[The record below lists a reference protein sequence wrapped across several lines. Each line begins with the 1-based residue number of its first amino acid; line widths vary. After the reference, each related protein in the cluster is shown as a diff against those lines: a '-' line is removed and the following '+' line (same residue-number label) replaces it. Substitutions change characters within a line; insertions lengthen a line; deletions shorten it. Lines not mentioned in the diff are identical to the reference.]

1 VEEFVPWEVHVSDWI
16 SEHIV
21 RGVTTRLAEL
31 KVGPEEAAAV
41 LRSEVQQFPHVGE
54 VCELLPEYESDRR
67 RYPDLDRFYPKFVGL
82 FERIAATASDC
93 RGSTS

>member
-1 VEEFVPWEVHVSDWI
+1 VPWKVHVSDWI

-31 KVGPEEAAAV
+31 KVGPEEAATV
-41 LRSEVQQFPHVGE
+41 LQWEVQQFPYVGE
-54 VCELLPEYESDRR
+54 VCELLVEYESDRR
-67 RYPDLDRFYPKFVGL
+67 RYPDLDRFYPRFVGL
-82 FERIAATASDC
+82 FERIAAIAPDG